1 MAGARRLLYLWLG
14 CFCVSLARGER
25 LKQNFPELHK
35 AVPGDRVAG
44 GGSGPVLPPHD
55 KVSEHM
61 LRLYDRYRGGG
72 KAEAERTPG
81 SSERGSQPLR
91 PQPLREGNTVR
102 SFRAGAAGEC
112 PRRPVSAVQPQVSP
126 GTPPPPSSSALRSL
140 MLPGDLLSP
149 CAVAP
154 EPPRS
159 RVLPGVMPVLEPEL
173 RGRSGEKGAEQLTR
187 SGGTAWK
194 GGRGYP
200 HAQRSPPALGVWST
214 QRYLR
219 LMILKPASGNSLG
232 LGFSHV
238 YLKTDVIL
246 CQPRG
251 TREKSHTFLAF

>member
-1 MAGARRLLYLWLG
+1 MRSARLPGKSPPAGLRSAGAKSAAGRRPAQAAPGAPGALAPANSKFNAPLCRGPLAASECPLATRGADARRRELAMAGARRLLYLWLG

-126 GTPPPPSSSALRSL
+126 GTPPPFFVCPPLSNATWRPSLTLCSCPRAPSVPRFARSNA
-140 MLPGDLLSP
+140 SFR
-149 CAVAP
+149 ARI
-154 EPPRS
+154 EREIW
-159 RVLPGVMPVLEPEL
+159 RE
-173 RGRSGEKGAEQLTR
+173 
-187 SGGTAWK
+187 
-194 GGRGYP
+194 GGR
-200 HAQRSPPALGVWST
+200 A
-214 QRYLR
+214 
-219 LMILKPASGNSLG
+219 
-232 LGFSHV
+232 
-238 YLKTDVIL
+238 TD
-246 CQPRG
+246 
-251 TREKSHTFLAF
+251 